1 MSFYVVVV
9 VGASSVGAFA
19 FYSVLGL
26 LFHVLGIFQL
36 GRRLMMIMMATFR
49 LVLEWILIFF
59 AKTGVSQ
66 PTVPVRFKS
75 RRRKM

>member
-36 GRRLMMIMMATFR
+36 GKRLMMMMATFR